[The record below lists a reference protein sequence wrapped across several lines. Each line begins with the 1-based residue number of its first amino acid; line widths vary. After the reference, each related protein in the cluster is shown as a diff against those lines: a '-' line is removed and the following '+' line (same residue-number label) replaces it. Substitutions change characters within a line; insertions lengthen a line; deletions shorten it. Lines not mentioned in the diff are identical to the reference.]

1 MKKAAKTQNRAK
13 RLIPVLALLTAGVAY
28 AGDTYVEPAPAPA
41 PPSMWQWFAGTSVGY
56 LDDMDDEFWGFHIGA
71 EKFVDCYSH
80 ALFLEVGWTGDDDK
94 GSIYAP
100 PGTVFLYPRTYKVD
114 VDIVP
119 ITLNYKF
126 EAPLFGSERFH
137 WYIGAG
143 LGAMYGDIDLK
154 VTDSM
159 GYSSKSSNDDWIFYA
174 QTAAGIVWNLSDR
187 FEIFGGAR
195 YSWFDDINVGGE
207 TYNGSD
213 QAMGEVGL
221 RYNF

>member
-1 MKKAAKTQNRAK
+1 
-13 RLIPVLALLTAGVAY
+13 
-28 AGDTYVEPAPAPA
+28 
-41 PPSMWQWFAGTSVGY
+41 MWQWFAGTSVGY
-56 LDDMDDEFWGFHIGA
+56 LDDMDDEFWGFHVGA
-71 EKFVDCYSH
+71 EKLVDCYSH